1 MRTYAKWLVGLGALS
16 LTATGAVLLPGAAN
30 RAADHFDPPGRTDP
44 LVDTNPDLPA
54 DIADVYAWHTGEML
68 NLSVT
73 FAGPNVNTAPAFY
86 DRDVL
91 YKVLVSTAAPDDT
104 PEVVIRVRFGPGT
117 RPNEFGVR
125 FEGVPGVTGTI
136 EGPVETTLVKDG
148 VMARAGLFD
157 DPFTF
162 DLQGFREIRPTG
174 QVRFNNTRDFFN
186 LQNDTAF
193 VLSIPKSRFGTG
205 TGTIRVWSTTGRIG
219 GQI

>member
-1 MRTYAKWLVGLGALS
+1 MRTYAKWLCGIGVSALAGS
-16 LTATGAVLLPGAAN
+16 TALMLAGTPN

-44 LVDTNPDLPA
+44 AVDSNPDLPA
-54 DIADVYAWHTGEML
+54 DIADVYAWHASGML
-68 NLSVT
+68 NLSIT

-86 DRDVL
+86 DRNVL
-91 YKVLVSTAAPDDT
+91 YKLHISTSAPDDT
-104 PEVVIRVRFGPGT
+104 AEITIRVRFGPGT

-136 EGPVETTLVKDG
+136 EGPVETTLSKDG
-148 VMARAGLFD
+148 VLARAGLFD

-162 DLQGFREIRPTG
+162 DLQGFREIRPSG
-174 QVRFNNTRDFFN
+174 QIRFNNTRDFFH

-193 VLSIPKSRFGTG
+193 VLSIPQNRIGSGTG
-205 TGTIRVWSTTGRIG
+205 VIRVWANTGRIG

>member
-1 MRTYAKWLVGLGALS
+1 MKTYARWLSCFGICALAAAGAALI
-16 LTATGAVLLPGAAN
+16 PGAKN

-44 LVDTNPDLPA
+44 TVDTAPDLPA
-54 DIADVYAWHTGEML
+54 DIADVYAWHTGDML

-86 DRDVL
+86 DRNVL
-91 YKVLVSTAAPDDT
+91 YKVMVSTAPPDDT
-104 PEVVIRVRFGPGT
+104 AEVTIRVRFGPGS

-136 EGPVETTLVKDG
+136 EGPVETTLSKDG
-148 VMARAGLFD
+148 VQARAGLFD

-162 DLQGFREIRPTG
+162 DLQGFREIRPNG
-174 QVRFNNTRDFFN
+174 QVRFNNTRDFFDK
-186 LQNDTAF
+186 QNDTGF
-193 VLSIPKSRFGTG
+193 VLSIPKDRFGSGTG
-205 TGTIRVWSTTGRIG
+205 TVRIWATTGRIG

>member
-1 MRTYAKWLVGLGALS
+1 MRTYAMWLCGFGTLAVAAAGAL
-16 LTATGAVLLPGAAN
+16 LLPGAAN

-44 LVDTNPDLPA
+44 LVDANPDLPA
-54 DIADVYAWHTGEML
+54 DIADVYAWHAGDNL
-68 NLSVT
+68 NFAIT

-86 DRDVL
+86 DRNVL
-91 YKVLVSTAAPDDT
+91 YKLQVSTAAPDDT

-117 RPNEFGVR
+117 RANEFGVR

-148 VMARAGLFD
+148 VQARAGLFD

-174 QVRFNNTRDFFN
+174 QVRFLNTRDFFN
-186 LQNDTAF
+186 QQNDTGF
-193 VLSIPKSRFGTG
+193 VLAIPKSRIANG
-205 TGTIRVWSTTGRIG
+205 TGTIRVWGTTGRIG

>member
-1 MRTYAKWLVGLGALS
+1 MAAAGVL
-16 LTATGAVLLPGAAN
+16 LLPGGLN

-44 LVDTNPDLPA
+44 ALDTTPDLPA
-54 DIADVYAWHTGEML
+54 DIADVYAWHAGDLL
-68 NLSVT
+68 NLAVT

-91 YKVLVSTAAPDDT
+91 YKVLISTAAPDDT
-104 PEVVIRVRFGPGT
+104 PEITMRVRFGPGT
-117 RPNEFGVR
+117 RPNEYGMR
-125 FEGVPGVTGTI
+125 IEGAPGVAGPI

-148 VMARAGLFD
+148 VQARAGLFD

-174 QVRFNNTRDFFN
+174 QVRFNNTRDFFDK
-186 LQNDTAF
+186 QNDTGF
-193 VLSIPKSRFGTG
+193 VISIPKDRIGGG

-219 GQI
+219 GQL

>member
-1 MRTYAKWLVGLGALS
+1 MRTYARWLCGIGALA
-16 LTATGAVLLPGAAN
+16 LGGGAALMFAGAPN

-44 LVDTNPDLPA
+44 AVDSSPDLPA
-54 DIADVYAWHTGEML
+54 DIADVYAWHAGDRL
-68 NLSVT
+68 NLAVT

-86 DRDVL
+86 DRNVL
-91 YKVLVSTAAPDDT
+91 YRLNISTAAPDDT
-104 PEVVIRVRFGPGT
+104 AEVTIRVRFAPGT

-148 VMARAGLFD
+148 VQARAGLFD

-162 DLQGFREIRPTG
+162 DLQGFREIRPSG
-174 QVRFNNTRDFFN
+174 QVRFNNTRDFFH

-193 VLSIPKSRFGTG
+193 VLSIPRDRIGTG
-205 TGTIRVWSTTGRIG
+205 NGVIRVWSTTGRIG

>member
-1 MRTYAKWLVGLGALS
+1 MRKVAIIAGVA
-16 LTATGAVLLPGAAN
+16 GAVLVAGGSALLVSGGLG

-44 LVDTNPDLPA
+44 LVDTTPDLPA
-54 DIADVYAWHTGEML
+54 DIADVYAWHSGDML
-68 NLSVT
+68 NLAVT

-91 YKVLVSTAAPDDT
+91 YKVSVSTAPPDDT
-104 PEVVIRVRFGPGT
+104 PEAVIRVRFAPGA
-117 RPNEFGVR
+117 RANEYGVR

-136 EGPVETTLVKDG
+136 DGPVETTLSKDG
-148 VMARAGLFD
+148 VLARAGLFD

-174 QVRFNNTRDFFN
+174 QIRFNNTRDFFHQ
-186 LQNDTAF
+186 QNDTAF
-193 VLSIPKSRFGTG
+193 VLSIPKARFGGGTG
-205 TGTIRVWSTTGRIG
+205 TVRVWANTGRIG

>member
-1 MRTYAKWLVGLGALS
+1 MWLCGIGAI
-16 LTATGAVLLPGAAN
+16 AACGGAALMIAGAPN

-44 LVDTNPDLPA
+44 AVDTTPDLPA
-54 DIADVYAWHTGEML
+54 DIADVYAWHTGDNL

-86 DRDVL
+86 DRNVL
-91 YKVLVSTAAPDDT
+91 YRVNVSTAAPDDT

-117 RPNEFGVR
+117 RANEFGVR
-125 FEGVPGVTGTI
+125 FEGVPGVSGTI

-148 VMARAGLFD
+148 VQARAGLFD

-174 QVRFNNTRDFFN
+174 QVRFNNTRDFFDK
-186 LQNDTAF
+186 QNDTAF
-193 VLSIPKSRFGTG
+193 VLSIPKNRFGSG
-205 TGTIRVWSTTGRIG
+205 TGVLRIWSTTGRIG

>member
-1 MRTYAKWLVGLGALS
+1 MWLCGIGAIAACGGAALMI
-16 LTATGAVLLPGAAN
+16 TGASN

-44 LVDTNPDLPA
+44 AVDTTPDLPA
-54 DIADVYAWHTGEML
+54 DIADVYAWHTGDNL

-86 DRDVL
+86 DRNVL
-91 YKVLVSTAAPDDT
+91 YRVNVSTAAPDDT

-148 VMARAGLFD
+148 VQARAGLFD

-174 QVRFNNTRDFFN
+174 QVRFNNTRDFFDK
-186 LQNDTAF
+186 QNDTAF
-193 VLSIPKSRFGTG
+193 VLSIPKNRFGSG
-205 TGTIRVWSTTGRIG
+205 TGVLRIWSTTGRIG

>member
-1 MRTYAKWLVGLGALS
+1 MYAKLKWIGGFGALLLAS
-16 LTATGAVLLPGAAN
+16 AGALILPGAYN

-44 LVDTNPDLPA
+44 AVDTNPDLPA
-54 DIADVYAWHTGEML
+54 DIADVYAWHSGDKL

-91 YKVLVSTAAPDDT
+91 YKVLISTSPPDDT
-104 PEVVIRVRFGPGT
+104 PEIAIRVRFGRGAG
-117 RPNEFGVR
+117 PNEYGVR

-148 VMARAGLFD
+148 VQARAGLFD

-174 QVRFNNTRDFFN
+174 QVRFLNTRDFFDQ
-186 LQNDTAF
+186 QNDTGF
-193 VLSIPKSRFGTG
+193 VISIPIDRVGNGTG
-205 TGTIRVWSTTGRIG
+205 VIRVWSTTGRIG